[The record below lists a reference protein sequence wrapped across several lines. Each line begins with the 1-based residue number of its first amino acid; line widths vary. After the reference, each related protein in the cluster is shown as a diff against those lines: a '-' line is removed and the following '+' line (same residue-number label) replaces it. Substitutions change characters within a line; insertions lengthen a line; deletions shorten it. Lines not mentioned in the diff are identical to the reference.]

1 MKIQK
6 FSRAARA
13 EMLAQRVT
21 GDTLNAIQNTVTGW
35 YWVCNFGGPRQCDT
49 KSDMLGRFVMLA
61 HEKTS
66 RGGDA
71 LVKEIHW
78 LQVAWPIRVALCR
91 SVCAGITYW
100 VGYFGQPAVR
110 PLVKVAGAGDSSC
123 RRVWPVWVTSL
134 RRFCMQI
141 PSFENPFGVAS
152 NVEIN

>member
-21 GDTLNAIQNTVTGW
+21 EDTLNAIQ
-35 YWVCNFGGPRQCDT
+35 
-49 KSDMLGRFVMLA
+49 
-61 HEKTS
+61 
-66 RGGDA
+66 
-71 LVKEIHW
+71 
-78 LQVAWPIRVALCR
+78 
-91 SVCAGITYW
+91 
-100 VGYFGQPAVR
+100 
-110 PLVKVAGAGDSSC
+110 VAGAGDSSC

>member
-1 MKIQK
+1 MQ
-6 FSRAARA
+6 ARFGIPG
-13 EMLAQRVT
+13 LLRVPMEQLMRIDGKSVHC
-21 GDTLNAIQNTVTGW
+21 GDT
-35 YWVCNFGGPRQCDT
+35 RQT
-49 KSDMLGRFVMLA
+49 DMLGRFVMLA

-78 LQVAWPIRVALCR
+78 LAWPIRVALCR

-100 VGYFGQPAVR
+100 VGYFCQPAVR

-123 RRVWPVWVTSL
+123 RCVWPVWVTFL